1 LVVLEASTFA
11 AHRVTDLNNAVVA
24 QSLVK
29 FKSLAENLPR
39 TGEGRIVADYNALLT
54 DLGDLYGVD
63 VLQSFV
69 SAVPANVLRL
79 NFDDPR
85 TQQLL
90 GVTHRIE
97 RGEIS
102 AVPQAMP
109 RAWIVHQATLAKDAD
124 TELPAL
130 EDCSEAGSVTF
141 ARPDSDTVSVQAQ
154 LACRGLLVVSE
165 TFYPGWKAYVD
176 GQPQPIYEVFGALR
190 GVVLESGSHRVE
202 MRYRPQIVA
211 IGAALSFPAIAL
223 GLFLTFYT
231 RHERQRCHT

>member
-1 LVVLEASTFA
+1 MLLWRS
-11 AHRVTDLNNAVVA
+11 RC
-24 QSLVK
+24 VK
-29 FKSLAENLPR
+29 FKSLAENLPPS
-39 TGEGRIVADYNALLT
+39 GQGRIVADYNSLFT

-69 SAVPANVLRL
+69 SAVPANVLR
-79 NFDDPR
+79 FDFGDPR
-85 TQQLL
+85 TLQLL

-97 RGEIS
+97 RGEIRP
-102 AVPQAMP
+102 VPQAMP
-109 RAWIVHQATLAKDAD
+109 RAWIVHQANDAA
-124 TELPAL
+124 LPAL
-130 EDCSEAGSVTF
+130 EQCPEAGSATF
-141 ARPDSDTVSVQAQ
+141 ARPDSDSVLVQAQ

-165 TFYPGWKAYVD
+165 AFYPGWNAYVD

-202 MRYRPQIVA
+202 MRYRPSIVA

-223 GLFLTFYT
+223 GLFLAFYT